1 MRIELQQVM
10 LLDWDWDWDW
20 IGVQNMQGILLDISK
35 IKG

>member
-10 LLDWDWDWDW
+10 LLDWDWDR
-20 IGVQNMQGILLDISK
+20 IGVQNMQGILLDISQ